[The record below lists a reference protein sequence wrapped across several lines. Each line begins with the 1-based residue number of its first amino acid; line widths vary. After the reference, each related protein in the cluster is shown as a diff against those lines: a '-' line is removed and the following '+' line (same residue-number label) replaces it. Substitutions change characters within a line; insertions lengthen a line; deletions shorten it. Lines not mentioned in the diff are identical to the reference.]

1 VNIVSDQYIT
11 IQGCEIRYRD
21 TGGTGPVVLLTHGIG
36 ASLETWEAMLAEADE
51 SIRWISWDIPGH
63 GLSDFGDQ
71 PYGPSKFARFAWKL
85 LDALDLKEPI
95 VLAGNSLG
103 AAISI
108 HMAGLQP
115 ERVCKLGLLNAA
127 TLGRETPL
135 PFRLM
140 ILPVL
145 GALMTMPGK
154 AAIDNQIK
162 AIFLDSD
169 AVSDEVKAIVK
180 RNVMRPGAQK
190 AFVATLKQMTVFGG
204 QMPSVVDRSLSILA
218 SLSCPVLFIHGREDA
233 VIPCAHSVQAQ
244 AGTPDS
250 TLLVFEECGH
260 TPQIEKPRETAK
272 ALIDLALSGPQ

>member
-1 VNIVSDQYIT
+1 MNDRYLT
-11 IQGCEIRYRD
+11 IQGCKIRYRD
-21 TGGTGPVVLLTHGIG
+21 TGGTGPAVLLTHGIG

-51 SIRWISWDIPGH
+51 SIRWVSWDIPGH

-85 LDALDLKEPI
+85 LDALDLKAPI

-108 HMAGLQP
+108 HMAGFQP
-115 ERVCKLGLLNAA
+115 ERVHKLGLLNAA

-145 GALMTMPGK
+145 GVLMAMPGK

-190 AFVATLKQMTVFGG
+190 AFVETLKQMTVFSG
-204 QMPSVVDRSLSILA
+204 QMPSVVDKSLSILA
-218 SLSCPVLFIHGREDA
+218 SLNSEVLFLHGRQDA
-233 VIPCAHSVQAQ
+233 VIPCAHSEQAQ
-244 AGTPDS
+244 ADTPNS
-250 TLLVFEECGH
+250 SLVLFDECGH

-272 ALIDLALSGPQ
+272 ALIGFVLNGPQ